1 MTIQTELLPYTKEA
15 LQPVLS
21 DQTLFYHYEKH
32 YKTYVNTAN
41 TLIAGTEMEH
51 LSLVEIIQKAKAE
64 HGKLFNN
71 AAQCYNHVFYFNS
84 LAAETQKPEGKL
96 AEALVRDFGSL
107 KAFEDA
113 MKEAGVS
120 QFGSGWVWLVS
131 DEKGKL
137 SVIKTAGADN
147 PLGEKTPLLTLD
159 VWEHAY
165 YLDYQNRRADY
176 LSEALKKLNWR
187 FAEDNYLTLL

>member
-1 MTIQTELLPYTKEA
+1 LWIFLKIDSIYQIKGEFKMTIQTELLPYTKEA

-41 TLIAGTEMEH
+41 TLIAGTELEH
-51 LSLVEIIQKAKAE
+51 LPLVEIIQKAKAE

-137 SVIKTAGADN
+137 SVYQTSRPYIMTNYSG
-147 PLGEKTPLLTLD
+147 PLKINNEREMRI
-159 VWEHAY
+159 V
-165 YLDYQNRRADY
+165 
-176 LSEALKKLNWR
+176 
-187 FAEDNYLTLL
+187 